1 MKAVDSEPRSPMFLK
16 DYQRGEWMDA
26 ADFCEMCGARHQV
39 KVKEVQ
45 SDGLYGVVEIMER
58 HGPGCPMR
66 FEAYPYERSDTAGWE
81 YASERVKLFGREF
94 TPLKERGNVGPCLGC
109 GKLIVGVP
117 LILFLDEGC
126 GGELDFCFN
135 CALELGVIDKLRS
148 GR

>member
-1 MKAVDSEPRSPMFLK
+1 MVEDVRPSEPLFFK
-16 DYQRGEWMDA
+16 DYPRGEWMDS
-26 ADFCEMCGARHQV
+26 ADVCDVCGARRQV
-39 KVKEVQ
+39 RVKEVHG
-45 SDGLYGVVEIMER
+45 DGLYGVVEIVER

-66 FEAYPYERSDTAGWE
+66 FEAYPYERSDHAGWE
-81 YASERVKLFGREF
+81 YASETITLCGRAF
-94 TPLKERGNVGPCLGC
+94 TPLKARGNVAPCLGC

-117 LILFLDEGC
+117 LILFIDEGH

>member
-1 MKAVDSEPRSPMFLK
+1 MAADAAKPPLPLFLK
-16 DYQRGEWMDA
+16 DYQSGEWMDA

-66 FEAYPYERSDTAGWE
+66 LEAYPYERSDHAGWE
-81 YASERVKLFGREF
+81 YASETVKLFGREF
-94 TPLKERGNVGPCLGC
+94 TPLKARGNVGSCLC
-109 GKLIVGVP
+109 CWKLIVGVP
-117 LILFLDEGC
+117 LILFLDEDR